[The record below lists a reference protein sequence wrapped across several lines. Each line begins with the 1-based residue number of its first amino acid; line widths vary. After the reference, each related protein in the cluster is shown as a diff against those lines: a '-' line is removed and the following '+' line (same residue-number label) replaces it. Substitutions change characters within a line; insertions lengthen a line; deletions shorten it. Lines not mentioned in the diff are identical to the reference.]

1 MAKGEPVFED
11 NLRKYKIRFDS
22 SLSLS
27 TINFCEIDSFVNIQ
41 RDILKKNGNIIILDI
56 RKPQKTFSR
65 TDREFEL
72 WLELLNKSLYKNCC
86 KGMTNKYNVS
96 EITNSLE
103 KNKFRNIH
111 IVEFK
116 SKTVKFDL
124 NYINES
130 LDYIDMLKRFE
141 LFKIE
146 SIIKMINKGTV
157 KEGYVVKAIIDN
169 RYNKI
174 KHDFLVDNINL
185 NEYKGD
191 LIGIF
196 AKK

>member
-1 MAKGEPVFED
+1 
-11 NLRKYKIRFDS
+11 
-22 SLSLS
+22 
-27 TINFCEIDSFVNIQ
+27 
-41 RDILKKNGNIIILDI
+41 
-56 RKPQKTFSR
+56 
-65 TDREFEL
+65 
-72 WLELLNKSLYKNCC
+72 
-86 KGMTNKYNVS
+86 
-96 EITNSLE
+96 
-103 KNKFRNIH
+103 
-111 IVEFK
+111 
-116 SKTVKFDL
+116 
-124 NYINES
+124 
-130 LDYIDMLKRFE
+130 MLKRFE

-157 KEGYVVKAIIDN
+157 KEGYVEELKAIIDN

>member
-1 MAKGEPVFED
+1 
-11 NLRKYKIRFDS
+11 
-22 SLSLS
+22 
-27 TINFCEIDSFVNIQ
+27 
-41 RDILKKNGNIIILDI
+41 
-56 RKPQKTFSR
+56 
-65 TDREFEL
+65 
-72 WLELLNKSLYKNCC
+72 
-86 KGMTNKYNVS
+86 MTNKYNVS

-130 LDYIDMLKRFE
+130 LDYIDILKRFE

>member
-1 MAKGEPVFED
+1 MRNRCFIILFKT
-11 NLRKYKIRFDS
+11 K
-22 SLSLS
+22 
-27 TINFCEIDSFVNIQ
+27 VNIQ

-86 KGMTNKYNVS
+86 KVMTNKYNVS

-157 KEGYVVKAIIDN
+157 KEGYVEELKAIIDN